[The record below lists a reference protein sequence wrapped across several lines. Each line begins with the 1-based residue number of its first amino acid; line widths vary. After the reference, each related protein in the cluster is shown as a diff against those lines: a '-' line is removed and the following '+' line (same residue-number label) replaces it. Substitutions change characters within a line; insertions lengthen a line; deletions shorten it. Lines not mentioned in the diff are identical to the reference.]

1 MKDDK
6 NSPDYE
12 DKDVPPGGNQFPNRS
27 PKTSACIVLGG
38 TLTAFFALQG
48 MAMYYSE
55 EVRQG
60 YIDALTPDWIFGE
73 MDTIG
78 EQKQRRIQERFK
90 SPRP

>member
-12 DKDVPPGGNQFPNRS
+12 DKDVPPGGNQYPNRS
-27 PKTSACIVLGG
+27 PKASACVVLGG
-38 TLTAFFALQG
+38 TLTAFFALQAIP
-48 MAMYYSE
+48 MIYSE

-78 EQKQRRIQERFK
+78 EQKERRLQELNNPF
-90 SPRP
+90 